1 MAQQSYTLHLEAGR
15 SMPVELSTDEP
26 IYRLIDRLVQEHRLP
41 STDQHGR
48 RVQYALYADHTRRL
62 SREMSLRQAGYD
74 QGGNLYLANVDAP
87 WWEQTPALTRRLSH
101 QSETKQDNRLRLYAL
116 LGGVFVVLTIGI
128 VATLILFSVRRSPQ
142 VAQQPTLTVKSD
154 MLVERSPTSTLAP
167 LPMSAATAAT
177 ATDGLPAT
185 ATLAPL
191 PTTAATAT
199 LASLPTAAATAATAR
214 DGLPATATLAPLPTA
229 AATAASAPP
238 STLTVAALPTTAA
251 SPAQPFAVFPT
262 ATLVNL
268 DADAVTV
275 VGVKRE
281 YLDRGKRLFFQGRT
295 SFGAYLWNEPEL
307 RTRLPASQ
315 GNVVISNGDRVAI
328 LNQAND
334 TVQVRILTN
343 ALDPADPKVIGATG
357 YLPRWLVFDEGV
369 PPPAP
374 TATPN
379 PGKLFVYKLNED
391 DQPGCISMRIVRTN
405 ASGWSFVVDGTNLRG
420 RFDNAGNARL
430 CGLGADQEVT
440 ISVLDR
446 NGRIVPGGRGVPS
459 KGRAIMVGE
468 WRQ

>member
-1 MAQQSYTLHLEAGR
+1 MAQQSYTLHLDAGR

-26 IYRLIDRLVQEHRLP
+26 IYRLIDRLVQDYGLP
-41 STDQHGR
+41 PTDQDGR
-48 RVQYALYADHTRRL
+48 RVQYGLYADHTRRL

-74 QGGNLYLANVDAP
+74 QGGNLYLANVEAP

-128 VATLILFSVRRSPQ
+128 VATLILVSVRRSPQ

-167 LPMSAATAAT
+167 LPMSVATAAT

-191 PTTAATAT
+191 PT
-199 LASLPTAAATAATAR
+199 AAATAA
-214 DGLPATATLAPLPTA
+214 L
-229 AATAASAPP
+229 APP
-238 STLTVAALPTTAA
+238 STLTVAALPTTTA

-281 YLDRGKRLFFQGRT
+281 YLDRGERLFFQGRT
-295 SFGAYLWNEPEL
+295 SFGAYVWNEPEL

-430 CGLGADQEVT
+430 CGLVADQEVT

>member
-74 QGGNLYLANVDAP
+74 QGGDLYLANVDAP

-101 QSETKQDNRLRLYAL
+101 LDRSEIKQDNRLRLYAL

-191 PTTAATAT
+191 PTG
-199 LASLPTAAATAATAR
+199 AATAA
-214 DGLPATATLAPLPTA
+214 PAPL
-229 AATAASAPP
+229 

-281 YLDRGKRLFFQGRT
+281 YLDRGERLFFQGRT
-295 SFGAYLWNEPEL
+295 SFGAYVWNEPEL

-391 DQPGCISMRIVRTN
+391 DQPECISMRIVRTN